1 MATFSTKFIKGEQVY
16 YIDEFYHDRT
26 CSYCSGTGEIT
37 LVRNNKVK
45 TVRCPVCK
53 GFGLENKSKWK
64 VSNLGDSIP
73 VTETLIH
80 SSSWGTDISYVLGYG
95 DYLYDNT
102 EPVWIDE
109 KNCFS
114 TLEEAQEECNKRNGE
129 E

>member
-64 VSNLGDSIP
+64 VSNCSLSGGCTGAGAPMPSPLGKVARRNA
-73 VTETLIH
+73 VTEE
-80 SSSWGTDISYVLGYG
+80 V
-95 DYLYDNT
+95 
-102 EPVWIDE
+102 
-109 KNCFS
+109 KNLPFF
-114 TLEEAQEECNKRNGE
+114 
-129 E
+129 